1 MATHEA
7 EDARTQPHRSK
18 TPIET
23 SARAMQILHAADELL
38 TERGPDQVSLRDIA
52 ERARVNK
59 ALIFYYFG
67 SRTELFEKV
76 LERYYKNHAA
86 MLSDAF
92 RAGGS
97 LADRIDRTLS
107 AYADFMDS
115 NHLFA
120 RLVVTELTRQ
130 DETKLPLIRSSQE
143 HLFTLVQGAFRD
155 VLPNDGPLA
164 ARHFY
169 MTLAGAVTHYYL
181 FAGAVRSIWNRDPMD
196 NDARNERRE
205 HLRWIGRAIADRFEK
220 DRAKR

>member
-1 MATHEA
+1 MAERHSVES
-7 EDARTQPHRSK
+7 RPQPHRSK

-23 SARAMQILHAADELL
+23 STRALQILHAADELL

-76 LERYYKNHAA
+76 LERYYHNHAQTLENA
-86 MLSDAF
+86 L
-92 RAGGS
+92 AGGGS
-97 LADRIDRTLS
+97 IAERIDRAVT
-107 AYADFMDS
+107 AYVNFMDN

-130 DETKLPLIRSSQE
+130 DEDKLPLIRQSQGRLFALVESS
-143 HLFTLVQGAFRD
+143 FRNE
-155 VLPNDGPLA
+155 LPEAGPLA

-181 FAGAVRSIWNRDPMD
+181 FAGAVRSFWNRDPMD
-196 NDARNERRE
+196 DDARSERRE
-205 HLRWIGRAIADRFEK
+205 HLRWMGQAIADRIEA
-220 DRAKR
+220 DRKR